1 MRDYRTWTGHLNFY
15 WQPEFL
21 DDVLLKIK
29 AGRYLAKDKGV
40 TFEMNRRFDS
50 GIVVGA
56 YATKTNLSA
65 AEYGEG
71 SFTKGFFVSI
81 PFDLFVLKP
90 AKGQGK
96 FPWVPISRDG
106 GQPLQRPVD
115 LYELTDIKA
124 PFSR

>member
-1 MRDYRTWTGHLNFY
+1 MPLHI
-15 WQPEFL
+15 ESAI
-21 DDVLLKIK
+21 VS
-29 AGRYLAKDKGV
+29 
-40 TFEMNRRFDS
+40 TFNW
-50 GIVVGA
+50 VVS
-56 YATKTNLSA
+56 TNTSNV
-65 AEYGEG
+65 
-71 SFTKGFFVSI
+71 FTKGFFVSI